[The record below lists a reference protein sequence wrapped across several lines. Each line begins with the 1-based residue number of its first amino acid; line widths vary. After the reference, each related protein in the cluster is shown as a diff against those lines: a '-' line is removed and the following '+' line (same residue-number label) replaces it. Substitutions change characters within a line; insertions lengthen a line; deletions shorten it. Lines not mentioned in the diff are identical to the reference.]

1 MQIIKVF
8 CYELP
13 FLKRLAFVRGQEMN
27 AIRKLLFI
35 RAGNQAMAFS
45 VPVIAAVLSFVTYSS
60 THDSMDP
67 ALIFTS
73 LAYFN
78 LLRQPLMFLPRALS
92 TLADAQAAVLRLESL
107 FEAPLMDEQ
116 ELINPE
122 LDVAIRA
129 KNATFQ
135 WATVQEQEKID
146 DKRKGKGKHE
156 RKEKSDV
163 PVENEKPKEKQEP
176 FMIEN
181 LNLEI
186 PRGKLVAIA
195 GPVGSGKSSILQG
208 VSTCVF
214 ELMTLILAPRR
225 DAPHLGLS

>member
-1 MQIIKVF
+1 M
-8 CYELP
+8 
-13 FLKRLAFVRGQEMN
+13 LAV
-27 AIRKLLFI
+27 RKLLFI
-35 RAGNQAMAFS
+35 RAGNQALAFS
-45 VPVIAAVLSFVTYSS
+45 VPAIAAVLSFVTYSS
-60 THDSMDP
+60 THGHMDP

-135 WATVQEQEKID
+135 WATVKEPEMVA
-146 DKRKGKGKHE
+146 
-156 RKEKSDV
+156 EKSGGSGRGGRGGGRGGRGGRDRGR
-163 PVENEKPKEKQEP
+163 PFKEAQQPEEKKDEKEEEP
-176 FMIEN
+176 FMVQN
-181 LNLEI
+181 LSLEI
-186 PRGKLVAIA
+186 PRGQLVAIV
-195 GPVGSGKSSILQG
+195 GPVGAGKSSILQG
-208 VSTCVF
+208 VSLLVCQTD
-214 ELMTLILAPRR
+214 T
-225 DAPHLGLS
+225 SS

>member
-13 FLKRLAFVRGQEMN
+13 FLKRLSFVRGQEMG

-35 RAGNQAMAFS
+35 RAANQALAFS

-60 THDSMDP
+60 THDHMDP

-73 LAYFN
+73 LAFFN

-92 TLADAQAAVLRLESL
+92 TLADAKAAAIRLESL
-107 FEAPLMDEQ
+107 FEADQMDEK

-135 WATVQEQEKID
+135 WATVQEQENIQEK
-146 DKRKGKGKHE
+146 KGKGKRGRE
-156 RKEKSDV
+156 EKAKPTPIQD
-163 PVENEKPKEKQEP
+163 ENAKEKQEP
-176 FMIEN
+176 FMVED
-181 LNLEI
+181 LSLEI
-186 PRGKLVAIA
+186 PRGKLVAIV

-208 VSTCVF
+208 VS
-214 ELMTLILAPRR
+214 P
-225 DAPHLGLS
+225 G

>member
-1 MQIIKVF
+1 M
-8 CYELP
+8 LTAG
-13 FLKRLAFVRGQEMN
+13 LAFVRGQEMV

-45 VPVIAAVLSFVTYSS
+45 VPVNAAVLSFVTYSA
-60 THDSMDP
+60 THDHMDP
-67 ALIFTS
+67 ALIFTA

-92 TLADAQAAVLRLESL
+92 TLADATAAVQRLESL
-107 FEAPLMDEQ
+107 FEADLMDAQ

-135 WATVQEQEKID
+135 WATVQEQDQIDEKSNG
-146 DKRKGKGKHE
+146 KKGKQG
-156 RKEKSDV
+156 RKERQKAKAAAG
-163 PVENEKPKEKQEP
+163 EKEALPKDKQEP
-176 FMIEN
+176 FMVEN

-186 PRGKLVAIA
+186 SRGKLVAIV
-195 GPVGSGKSSILQG
+195 GPVGAGKSSILQG
-208 VSTCVF
+208 VS
-214 ELMTLILAPRR
+214 
-225 DAPHLGLS
+225 DLS